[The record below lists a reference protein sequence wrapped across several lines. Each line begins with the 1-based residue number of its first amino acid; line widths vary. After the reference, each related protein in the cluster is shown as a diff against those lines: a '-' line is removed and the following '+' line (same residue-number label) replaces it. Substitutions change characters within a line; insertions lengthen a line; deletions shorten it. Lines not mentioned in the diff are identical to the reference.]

1 MSGPPA
7 RPSIRPRVRTLT
19 GVAGAALLLAALTG
33 CGQSEYC
40 KAVDENRVAL
50 DSLGE
55 KRTNAAYQSYAR
67 AFRAVANVAPST
79 IRKDWAKLADVT
91 SDVLKAQRQ
100 AGISLEDMLVEDKLT
115 QVPPDKL
122 ELLNDAYEAF
132 NNTPDERKAVVKNVE
147 DECGITLS

>member
-7 RPSIRPRVRTLT
+7 RIRPGIRTAY
-19 GVAGAALLLAALTG
+19 GVTVAALLLATLTG

-40 KAVDENRVAL
+40 KAVEDHRVAL

-55 KRTNAAYQSYAR
+55 KRTNAAYLSYAR
-67 AFRAVANVAPST
+67 AFRAVANVAPPT

-91 SDVLKAQRQ
+91 SDVVKAQRQ
-100 AGISLEDMLVEDKLT
+100 AGISLEDMLVEEKLT
-115 QVPPDKL
+115 EVPPDKL
-122 ELLNDAYEAF
+122 ELLNEAYEAF
-132 NNTPDERKAVVKNVE
+132 NDTPDERKAVVKNVE

>member
-1 MSGPPA
+1 MRMS
-7 RPSIRPRVRTLT
+7 RVAAGLT
-19 GVAGAALLLAALTG
+19 GTALLLATLAG

-40 KAVDENRVAL
+40 KAVEDNRVAL

-67 AFRAVANVAPST
+67 AFRAVANVAPPG

-91 SDVLKAQRQ
+91 SGVLTAQRQ
-100 AGISLEDMLVEDKLT
+100 AGITLEDMLVDEKLA

-122 ELLNDAYEAF
+122 EPLNDAYEAF
-132 NNTPDERKAVVKNVE
+132 NDTPDERKAVVKNVE

>member
-1 MSGPPA
+1 M
-7 RPSIRPRVRTLT
+7 RTFY
-19 GVAGAALLLAALTG
+19 GVTAAALLLATLTG

-40 KAVDENRVAL
+40 KAVEDHRVAL

-55 KRTNAAYQSYAR
+55 KRTNAAYLSYAR
-67 AFRAVANVAPST
+67 AFRAVANVAPPT
-79 IRKDWAKLADVT
+79 IRKDWTKLADVT
-91 SDVLKAQRQ
+91 SDVVKAQRQ
-100 AGISLEDMLVEDKLT
+100 AGISLEDMLVEEKLT

-132 NNTPDERKAVVKNVE
+132 NDTPGERKAVVKNVE

>member
-1 MSGPPA
+1 VSMSEPPA
-7 RPSIRPRVRTLT
+7 RSRTAY
-19 GVAGAALLLAALTG
+19 GVAAAALLLATLAG

-40 KAVDENRVAL
+40 KAVEDHRVAL

-55 KRTNAAYQSYAR
+55 KRTDAAYLSYAR
-67 AFRAVANVAPST
+67 AFRVVANVAPPT

-91 SDVLKAQRQ
+91 SDVVKAQRQ
-100 AGISLEDMLVEDKLT
+100 AGISLEDMLVEEKLT

-132 NNTPDERKAVVKNVE
+132 NNTPDERRAVVKNVE
-147 DECGITLS
+147 DECEITLS